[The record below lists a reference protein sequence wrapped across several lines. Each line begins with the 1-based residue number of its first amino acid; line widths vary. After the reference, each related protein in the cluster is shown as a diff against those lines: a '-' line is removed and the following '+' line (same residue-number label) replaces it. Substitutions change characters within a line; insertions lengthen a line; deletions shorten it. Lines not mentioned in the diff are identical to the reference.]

1 MIVKD
6 LTILFVVPA
15 DFIFIFLTADVK
27 RKKLATPV
35 SESPCPASTPH
46 QQCADRHRT
55 YIVFSAGCDKD
66 VVANLRVARRTLPEL
81 LLSRRSKLSILKSM
95 YLPAAS

>member
-1 MIVKD
+1 MIVRY

-15 DFIFIFLTADVK
+15 DFFFFFLTADVK

-35 SESPCPASTPH
+35 SCPASTPH

-95 YLPAAS
+95 YLPVAS

>member
-1 MIVKD
+1 MKD

-46 QQCADRHRT
+46 QQCADWHRT
-55 YIVFSAGCDKD
+55 YIVFSVGCDED
-66 VVANLRVARRTLPEL
+66 VVVSLRVARRTLREL
-81 LLSRRSKLSILKSM
+81 LPSRRSKLSILKPM
-95 YLPAAS
+95 YLPVAS